1 MSNSIVEAT
10 RDYVHEKLSGELPG
24 TFVYHSWGHTDYVHR
39 KAKKFAEQENV
50 SEEEMEIL
58 EIAVYFHDV
67 GYIDGAEGHEK
78 RSAIE
83 AERFLQQHA
92 YPQDKIELIKSLILK
107 TKANFEEDHTLLE
120 GIIVDA
126 DCAHLAR
133 NKYMEQSELLKN
145 EIELTQDVHYTE
157 MEWIE
162 KNIRFFTTVHRYKT
176 PYVITNL
183 GPKKHKN
190 LLELT
195 DRKQKI
201 ETKKQ
206 MRKLGRGV
214 ETLFRV
220 QLKNHVDLSAIAD
233 SKANILLSIN
243 AIIISIALS
252 GILPKLDKASNAFL
266 VLPTF
271 MLLFFSVVS
280 IILSILSTRPQIT
293 KGKITR
299 EDILNNKTNILFFGN
314 FYRLSLR
321 DFEWGIDHLIE
332 NENALYKSL
341 TKDLYYLGLVLER
354 KYRLLKIT
362 YNVFMLGLILSIVT
376 FAVSFFTMSNG
387 DIPY

>member
-1 MSNSIVEAT
+1 MSNSIVEAS
-10 RDYVHEKLSGELPG
+10 RNYVHEKLSNELPG
-24 TFVYHSWGHTDYVHR
+24 TYVYHSWGHTDYVHR
-39 KAKKFAEQENV
+39 KATKFAEQEGV

-58 EIAVYFHDV
+58 EIAVYFHDI
-67 GYIDGAEGHEK
+67 GYIEGAEGHEE
-78 RSAIE
+78 RSAQE
-83 AERFLQQHA
+83 AENFLKQRD
-92 YPQDKIELIKSLILK
+92 YPLDKIEQVKNLILK
-107 TKANFEEDHTLLE
+107 TKGNFDEDHTLLE
-120 GIIVDA
+120 GILVDA

-133 NKYMEQSELLKN
+133 NKYMEQSKLLKN
-145 EIELTQDVHYTE
+145 EVELTHGVQYTE

-162 KNIRFFTTVHRYKT
+162 KNIQFFTTIHRYKT
-176 PYVITNL
+176 PYAIKNL

-252 GILPKLDKASNAFL
+252 GILPKLDKASNSFL
-266 VLPTF
+266 VIPTF

-299 EDILNNKTNILFFGN
+299 EDIRNNKTNILFFGN
-314 FYRLSLR
+314 FYRLNLN

-332 NENALYKSL
+332 HEDALYKSL

-362 YNVFMLGLILSIVT
+362 YNVFMLGLILSIIS
-376 FAVSFFTMSNG
+376 FAISFFTISNG
-387 DIPY
+387 DISY